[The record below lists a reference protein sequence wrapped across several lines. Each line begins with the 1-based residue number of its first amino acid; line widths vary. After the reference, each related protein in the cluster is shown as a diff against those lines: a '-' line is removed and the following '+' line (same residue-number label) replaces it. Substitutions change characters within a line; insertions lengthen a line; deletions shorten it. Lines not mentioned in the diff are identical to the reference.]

1 MSQKLAVP
9 VVVLGLAA
17 ASTMALAAVETKV
30 GNIKSLDT
38 AKHELVLATGEIF
51 ELPKT
56 VQLKTLKVGEKVS
69 IAYETK
75 NGKMMAT
82 KVMAAK

>member
-9 VVVLGLAA
+9 VVLLGLAA

-38 AKHELVLATGEIF
+38 VKHELVLSTGETF
-51 ELPKT
+51 ELSKT

-75 NGKMMAT
+75 DGKMMAT
-82 KVMAAK
+82 KVVAAK